1 MFRLIIVTLLTLI
14 QPFVAAA
21 QNSVGLNE
29 VSIVA
34 LIVTSEGE
42 TPVSL
47 SVTQTLESL
56 DAQTLTANAP
66 NASQLRSVLKRFT
79 AAAIDTDVALVYYDG
94 TVLRIG
100 NREFVAPGGIELRR
114 PSDLL
119 TKAIPLSAFARAT
132 ALAANG
138 GAVLVHSSAQSI
150 ALINGVTLVENA
162 PTARSGTSPIL
173 FASSSAA
180 VRLAEG
186 LEAMVATD
194 GDIDLTEALRALAGL
209 NGVSISQQPTRT
221 TLLRKTTARMAM
233 VTQNPV
239 TEAASAAEGGTSMA
253 LPQVGTTTTEA
264 VETAAAPDEAT
275 QAAAPA
281 EPETTTTPEGAA
293 EPEATTETAEPEMAQ
308 PEAPAPEAEPAEET
322 AVAATD
328 PAEPAIPEPSIEVLK
343 ANQDALSR
351 SQKRILQRHLR
362 NLGFYRGLIDG
373 IFGRQSERAIS
384 AYQESIGANVTGV
397 LNTPQLEALSE

>member
-1 MFRLIIVTLLTLI
+1 MSRLIIVTLLTLI
-14 QPFVAAA
+14 QPFIAAA
-21 QNSVGLNE
+21 QNSPEPNE

-47 SVTQTLESL
+47 GVTQTLESL

-100 NREFVAPGGIELRR
+100 DREFVAPGGIELRR

-119 TKAIPLSAFARAT
+119 TRAIPLSAFARAT

-138 GAVLVHSSAQSI
+138 GAVLVHSSVQNI
-150 ALINGVTLVENA
+150 TLIDGVTLVQDA
-162 PTARSGTSPIL
+162 PIARSGTSPIL

-180 VRLAEG
+180 VSLANG
-186 LEAMVATD
+186 LENMVATE
-194 GDIDLTEALRALAGL
+194 GDIDLTEALRALASL
-209 NGVSISQQPTRT
+209 DGVSISQQPTRAA
-221 TLLRKTTARMAM
+221 LLRKITPPVA
-233 VTQNPV
+233 VVIQNPV
-239 TEAASAAEGGTSMA
+239 AEAAASDEGEAGMA
-253 LPQVGTTTTEA
+253 LPQVEA
-264 VETAAAPDEAT
+264 PATDPAPAEAETAAATDVASESEPTSD
-275 QAAAPA
+275 QAEPAAPA
-281 EPETTTTPEGAA
+281 
-293 EPEATTETAEPEMAQ
+293 
-308 PEAPAPEAEPAEET
+308 
-322 AVAATD
+322 
-328 PAEPAIPEPSIEVLK
+328 PSIDVLK

-351 SQKRILQRHLR
+351 AEKRILQRHLR

-373 IFGRQSERAIS
+373 IFGLQTERAIS
-384 AYQESIGANVTGV
+384 AYQKSVGADVTGV
-397 LNTPQLEALSE
+397 LNGEQLLALSE